1 MSESIPEG
9 WEIKKLGEIGR
20 FSTSSVDKKVN
31 TNEKTVNLLNYM
43 DIYNNS
49 TLDNQYSFQLVT
61 ANQKQI
67 SSSNVLS
74 GDIFFTPSSENPDDI
89 GHSAVFVGD
98 IKNLVHSYH
107 TIRYRTYS
115 SEEFEEAFKAYAFK
129 SNETYLYF
137 RKMAQGS
144 TRFTLSLPAFEELQI
159 LIPTIPEQK
168 KIASILTSVDEVI
181 VKTQSQIEKLQDLKK
196 GMVNELLTKGIGHTE
211 FKDSELGRIPKS
223 WEVALLSDHASR
235 VLGKNDIGNTNVLTA
250 SAIDGLIN
258 QKKYFN
264 KSVSSS
270 DISHYT
276 LLRRGDFAYN
286 KSYSNG
292 YPVGVVRQLEKYDLG
307 VLSPL
312 YICFSITSNEC
323 DKTYLSY
330 YFNSYIFER
339 ELNLVVQEGARA
351 HGLLNIPVNDFFDRK
366 LLIPNLPEQKIIV
379 SILNSIDNQIDQKK
393 QKLNKKQSLKKSL
406 MQCLLTGKVRVKV
419 N

>member
-196 GMVNELLTKGIGHTE
+196 GMMNELLTKGIGHTE
-211 FKDSELGRIPKS
+211 FKDSELGRIPKNWTINNLKKFCKKVDKKYHGNNHIPVLS
-223 WEVALLSDHASR
+223 VTKHAGFVNSLEYFKKQVFSKDLKSYKLVAKGQFAYATIHLDEGSLGLLKEYDF
-235 VLGKNDIGNTNVLTA
+235 
-250 SAIDGLIN
+250 GLISPMYTVFETN
-258 QKKYFN
+258 DDINNDYLFMLMKSDIFMKKYHT
-264 KSVSSS
+264 
-270 DISHYT
+270 I
-276 LLRRGDFAYN
+276 GQ
-286 KSYSNG
+286 G
-292 YPVGVVRQLEKYDLG
+292 
-307 VLSPL
+307 
-312 YICFSITSNEC
+312 
-323 DKTYLSY
+323 
-330 YFNSYIFER
+330 
-339 ELNLVVQEGARA
+339 
-351 HGLLNIPVNDFFDRK
+351 
-366 LLIPNLPEQKIIV
+366 
-379 SILNSIDNQIDQKK
+379 SIDRRMTISFDSLSQLKMCFPTLKEQNEIVRITNQINKNINLSIK
-393 QKLNKKQSLKKSL
+393 KLNQTQSLKKSL
-406 MQCLLTGKVRVKV
+406 MQDLLTGKVRVQVK
-419 N
+419 